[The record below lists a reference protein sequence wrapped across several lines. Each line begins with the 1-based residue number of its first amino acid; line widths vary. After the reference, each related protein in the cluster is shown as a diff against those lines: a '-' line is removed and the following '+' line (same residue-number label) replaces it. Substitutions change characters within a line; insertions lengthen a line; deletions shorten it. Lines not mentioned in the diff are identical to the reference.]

1 MSFFFLEYSETEQQ
15 YLYHERRH
23 YVAKTKFKC
32 RKKISTVEGASV
44 TTKLASFLYILGGGE
59 RVRETLYTSCSLQK
73 TLQKVIIQIFTSLPF
88 DLESMIVLLAINK
101 NYFLTKCPLIDDIV
115 LQKHNLNA
123 FFIPSFAKFIVVL
136 IQGAKAWRSI
146 GAQLLPS
153 VLLFSNFQ
161 RPFDKSILK
170 HQHTGNTAAKW

>member
-1 MSFFFLEYSETEQQ
+1 M
-15 YLYHERRH
+15 
-23 YVAKTKFKC
+23 
-32 RKKISTVEGASV
+32 
-44 TTKLASFLYILGGGE
+44 
-59 RVRETLYTSCSLQK
+59 
-73 TLQKVIIQIFTSLPF
+73 II
-88 DLESMIVLLAINK
+88 LLAINK
-101 NYFLTKCPLIDDIV
+101 NYFLTKCPPIDDIV

-123 FFIPSFAKFIVVL
+123 FFIPFFAKFIVIL

-170 HQHTGNTAAKW
+170 HQHTENTAAKWWNKHFRVSKITKNFSILNGRGKVNNVSKSYLHVTFFLPFTPHSPFWKLVWWPWHGRINCGQVGQFREVLNFSSKKVSSDDYLILI